1 MTFRFGEHISLDLPK
16 TVSIENDDFGNTV
29 AQITNKAMIKA
40 IEQIDDAI
48 FNEIVA
54 MARLEGIDDIYLLD
68 KKNIISALEK
78 QIPKKVEKIK
88 SGFKSFNYVCPECA
102 YRQISQIEGEWI
114 AGQHYNYCSNCG
126 QALDWSDTNDKQ

>member
-1 MTFRFGEHISLDLPK
+1 MNIKFGEHIRLDSPK
-16 TVSIENDDFGNTV
+16 PISIENDFSNAIVTK
-29 AQITNKAMIKA
+29 ITSKAVIKA
-40 IEQIDDAI
+40 VEQIDDAI
-48 FNEIVA
+48 LNEIVA
-54 MARLEGIDDIYLLD
+54 MARSEGIDDIYLLD
-68 KKNIISALEK
+68 KKNIISALSK

-126 QALDWSDTNDKQ
+126 QALDWSDTNDR